1 MRGTLPKWGVYRDR
15 DNRFTSQNVARVRRR
30 GRYSVVV
37 PAPVHP
43 AIVVVK
49 QVVWVIVA
57 TVKLLIPPDINDIER
72 ETVWVQMG
80 TAMLPIHEDELKDV
94 LDNDPSVEEEFVSSS
109 NPRPLP
115 ISARVSIKT

>member
-1 MRGTLPKWGVYRDR
+1 V
-15 DNRFTSQNVARVRRR
+15 
-30 GRYSVVV
+30 VVV

-57 TVKLLIPPDINDIER
+57 TVKLLVPPDIKDVER

-80 TAMLPIHEDELKDV
+80 TAVLPVHEDEVKDV
-94 LDNDPSVEEEFVSSS
+94 LDDGPSVEEEFVSSS
-109 NPRPLP
+109 PSRSLP
-115 ISARVSIKT
+115 ISARVSVKF